1 MAKREIDDRFK
12 KFGTVSFTSISKV
25 NDFVDSLEQG
35 KVMATRCPDCNI
47 SYFPPRVDCQ
57 NCLGSNNEWFD
68 TTEKEGTLATFSKMK
83 YGPVGF
89 EDDLPYTIAVLDFGD
104 FKMFGRIDNN
114 VPDDSIKI
122 GMKMKVHVND
132 LQADQKNFVF
142 KPA

>member
-25 NDFVDSLEQG
+25 NDFVDNLEKG
-35 KVMATRCPDCNI
+35 KVMATKCPDCNI
-47 SYFPPRVDCQ
+47 SYFPPRVDC
-57 NCLGSNNEWFD
+57 NKCLGNNNEWFD
-68 TTEKEGTLATFSKMK
+68 TTEKVGKLATFSKMK

-89 EDDLPYTIAVLDFGD
+89 EDDLPYTIAVLDFGE
-104 FKMFGRIDNN
+104 FKMFGRIDNE

-122 GMKMKVHVND
+122 GMDMKVHVNN
-132 LQADQKNFVF
+132 LQDDQKNFVF

>member
-25 NDFVDSLEQG
+25 NDFVDNLEKG

-57 NCLGSNNEWFD
+57 KCLGSNNEWFD
-68 TTEKEGTLATFSKMK
+68 TTEKEGTLLTFSKMK

-89 EDDLPYTIAVLDFGD
+89 EDDLPYTIAVLGFDD
-104 FKMFGRIDNN
+104 FKMFGRIDND
-114 VPDDSIKI
+114 VPEDSIKI

-142 KPA
+142 KPV

>member
-12 KFGTVSFTSISKV
+12 KFGTVSFTSISKI
-25 NDFVDSLEQG
+25 NNFVDGLEEG
-35 KVMATRCPDCNI
+35 KVLATKCPECNI
-47 SYFPPRVDCQ
+47 SYFPPRVDC
-57 NCLGSNNEWFD
+57 NKCLGSNNEWFD
-68 TTEKEGTLATFSKMK
+68 ASEKVGKLATFSKMK

-104 FKMFGRIDNN
+104 FKMFGRIDND

-122 GMKMKVHVND
+122 GMDMKVHVNN

-142 KPA
+142 KPV